1 MPGFSEP
8 LVRGLQP
15 AWMLS
20 LRWRLLAATLLA
32 LTLALVL
39 AGVFLSGLFRD
50 HVVRQFAG
58 SLTAQL
64 DQVTARLDFDPAG
77 QPLLDP
83 QTLSDPRWTR
93 P

>member
-1 MPGFSEP
+1 
-8 LVRGLQP
+8 
-15 AWMLS
+15 MLS

-50 HVVRQFAG
+50 HVVRQFAA

-83 QTLSDPRWTR
+83 HKSWPWEWTQ
-93 P
+93 